1 MTVGR
6 RRRRSTPTALA
17 RIGELIRELRPEADE
32 TRRRYVEELAY
43 TAIRL
48 LDDGTS
54 IADVKLLNA
63 AMRELRY
70 ALAMFAAHRE
80 RRKISIFGSAR
91 TRRDAPEYA
100 VAKEFAAKVAD
111 AGFWVITGGGDGIMR
126 ACQEGAGRER
136 SFGLNIRLPF
146 EQKANDIIAG
156 DPKLVTFRYFFTR
169 KLLFVKE
176 ANAVVMFPG
185 GFGTHDEAFEVL
197 TLIQTGK
204 APIVPILFI
213 DAPGRPFWQQ
223 GLQYIRDRLLAG
235 GLISEEDLN
244 LFRATDDVDDAVA
257 EISRFYRV
265 YHSARYV
272 GDELILRLQ
281 REPSEDV
288 LQRLSTE
295 FADIILRGTLR
306 MSGPLPEEI
315 DAIHPELPRLVFH
328 FNRINYGRLRKLIN
342 AVNEI
347 P

>member
-1 MTVGR
+1 
-6 RRRRSTPTALA
+6 
-17 RIGELIRELRPEADE
+17 
-32 TRRRYVEELAY
+32 
-43 TAIRL
+43 
-48 LDDGTS
+48 
-54 IADVKLLNA
+54 
-63 AMRELRY
+63 
-70 ALAMFAAHRE
+70 
-80 RRKISIFGSAR
+80 
-91 TRRDAPEYA
+91 
-100 VAKEFAAKVAD
+100 
-111 AGFWVITGGGDGIMR
+111 MR

-146 EQKANDIIAG
+146 EQKPNDIIAG

-204 APIVPILFI
+204 APLVPILFI
-213 DAPGRPFWQQ
+213 SAPGRPFWENAMT
-223 GLQYIRDRLLAG
+223 YVRERLLAG
-235 GLISEEDLN
+235 GLISEEDLH
-244 LFRATDDVDDAVA
+244 LFRVTDDAAGAVA
-257 EISRFYRV
+257 EIQRFYRV

-281 REPSEDV
+281 REPGPDV
-288 LQRLSTE
+288 LERLSKD
-295 FADIILRGTLR
+295 FADIILRGSLR

-328 FNRINYGRLRKLIN
+328 FNRINYGRLRKLID
-342 AVNEI
+342 ALNEI